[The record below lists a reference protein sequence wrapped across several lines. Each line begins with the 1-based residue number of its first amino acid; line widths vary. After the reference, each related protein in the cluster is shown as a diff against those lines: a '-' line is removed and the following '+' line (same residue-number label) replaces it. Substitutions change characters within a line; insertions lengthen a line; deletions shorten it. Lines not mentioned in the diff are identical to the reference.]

1 MNTIRSASVVASIAS
16 ALVAASAASADFIDF
31 TITGVAS
38 GQWMNGIN
46 QGQSFTNKAFT
57 INARALVE
65 SVSSSNPSI
74 SIVTNSSV
82 FISLESYGDMLV
94 TSSTDSVANRG
105 QGRFAMGLTSGALLV
120 SLGNSAFTTWNMQSS
135 LGPVN
140 GTAIFNTQNWGTTY
154 GALRFSGSS
163 AVTMTAV
170 VTPVPAPGAIALVG
184 LAGLAGSR
192 RRRA

>member
-1 MNTIRSASVVASIAS
+1 MNSIRSASVVASIAS
-16 ALVAASAASADFIDF
+16 VLVAASAASADFIDF

-38 GQWMNGIN
+38 GQWMNGIY

-65 SVSSSNPSI
+65 NVLISPNPTI
-74 SIVTNSSV
+74 SYVTNGSAA
-82 FISLESYGDMLV
+82 ISLESYGDMAV

-105 QGRFAMGLTSGALLV
+105 QGRFAMGLSSGALLV
-120 SLGNSAFTTWNMQSS
+120 SLGNSAFNTWNMQSS
-135 LGPVN
+135 LGPVT
-140 GTAIFNTQNWGTTY
+140 GTAVFNTQNWGTTN

-163 AVTMTAV
+163 AVTFTAV
-170 VTPVPAPGAIALVG
+170 VTPAPGAIALVG

>member
-1 MNTIRSASVVASIAS
+1 MTSIRSVSVLATAACALIAT
-16 ALVAASAASADFIDF
+16 SAASADFIDF

-38 GQWMNGIN
+38 GQWMNGIY

-65 SVSSSNPSI
+65 SVSDLTPSI
-74 SIVTNSSV
+74 SIVTNGSAA
-82 FISLESYGDMLV
+82 ISLESYGDMAV

-105 QGRFAMGLTSGALLV
+105 QGRFAMGLSSGALLV
-120 SLGNSAFTTWNMQSS
+120 SLGNSAFNTWNMQSS
-135 LGPVN
+135 LGPVT
-140 GTAIFNTQNWGTTY
+140 GTAIFNTQNWDTTN

-163 AVTMTAV
+163 AVTFTAV
-170 VTPVPAPGAIALVG
+170 VTPAPGAIALVG

>member
-1 MNTIRSASVVASIAS
+1 MSTIRSASVVASIAS

-38 GQWMNGIN
+38 GQWMNGIY

-65 SVSSSNPSI
+65 SVSNSNPSI
-74 SIVTNSSV
+74 SIVTNGSAA
-82 FISLESYGDMLV
+82 ISLESYGDMAV
-94 TSSTDSVANRG
+94 TTSTLSAVWRG
-105 QGRFAMGLTSGALLV
+105 DGTFKMGLTNGLV
-120 SLGNSAFTTWNMQSS
+120 LVNVANSAFSTWNLQSS
-135 LGPVN
+135 LGPVT
-140 GTAIFNTQNWGTTY
+140 GTATWDPQNWGTTN
-154 GALRFSGSS
+154 GALRFSGTS
-163 AVTMTAV
+163 AVTFTAV
-170 VTPVPAPGAIALVG
+170 VTPAPGAIALVG

>member
-1 MNTIRSASVVASIAS
+1 MSTIRSASVVASIAS
-16 ALVAASAASADFIDF
+16 VLVAASAASADFIDF

-38 GQWMNGIN
+38 GQWMNGIY

-74 SIVTNSSV
+74 SIVTNGSAA
-82 FISLESYGDMLV
+82 ISLESYGDMAV

-105 QGRFAMGLTSGALLV
+105 QGRFAMGLSSGALLV
-120 SLGNSAFTTWNMQSS
+120 SLGNSAFNTWNMQSS
-135 LGPVN
+135 LGPVT
-140 GTAIFNTQNWGTTY
+140 GTAVFNTQNWGTTN

-163 AVTMTAV
+163 AVTFTAV
-170 VTPVPAPGAIALVG
+170 VTPAPGAIALVG

>member
-16 ALVAASAASADFIDF
+16 VLVAASAASADFIDF

-38 GQWMNGIN
+38 GQWMNGIY

-65 SVSSSNPSI
+65 SVLISPNPTI
-74 SIVTNSSV
+74 SYVTNGSAA
-82 FISLESYGDMLV
+82 ISLESYGDMAV

-105 QGRFAMGLTSGALLV
+105 QGRFAMGLSSGALLV
-120 SLGNSAFTTWNMQSS
+120 SLGNSAFNTWNMQSS
-135 LGPVN
+135 LGPVT
-140 GTAIFNTQNWGTTY
+140 GTAVFNTQNWGTTN

-163 AVTMTAV
+163 AVTFTAV
-170 VTPVPAPGAIALVG
+170 VTPAPGAIALVG